1 MFAVGINGTDLRLW
15 FKEGWGFVVVT
26 KERDEG
32 STLLEKI
39 AGKTSASRT
48 RGDPAAGIP
57 EEAIG
62 LFKCIN
68 KAIDHNHQKHC
79 LLVNA

>member
-1 MFAVGINGTDLRLW
+1 MKAQPSLKKSLAKPRPRVL
-15 FKEGWGFVVVT
+15 VA
-26 KERDEG
+26 
-32 STLLEKI
+32 TL
-39 AGKTSASRT
+39 
-48 RGDPAAGIP
+48 PPVFP